1 MSFNRDNKE
10 GREKYTVAKSWAM
23 FERRNMATSSLFLKN
38 LKKAERKLENF
49 ELLSVIGHVVW

>member
-49 ELLSVIGHVVW
+49 ELLSVR